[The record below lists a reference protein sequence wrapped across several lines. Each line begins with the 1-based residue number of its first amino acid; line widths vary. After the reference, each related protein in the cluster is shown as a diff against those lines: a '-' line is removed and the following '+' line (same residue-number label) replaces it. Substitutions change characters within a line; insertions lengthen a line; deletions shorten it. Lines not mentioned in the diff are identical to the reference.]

1 MPDGLT
7 LKQRKFAAEYVKRG
21 GNGTQAALA
30 AGYAKGKPEHAAVQ
44 ASENLRKPKIRQHI
58 NSIARRWDI
67 SAERVLGRLDN
78 LSAKAEEEGQLGA
91 AIKAEELIGKS
102 LGMWVERSLNVT
114 VDMTDAH
121 LQALRDLAAR
131 GKGQAKVIE
140 GQSSAADNLLDSVQ
154 QQMGEGL
161 GLPARSLTTQRG
173 RATAGVSGA
182 AGEPASVPYNMHYG
196 KRD

>member
-7 LKQRKFAAEYVKRG
+7 LKQRKFAAEYVKRN

-30 AGYAKGKPEHAAVQ
+30 AGYGNGDPVAAAAR
-44 ASENLRKPKIRQHI
+44 ASENVRKRKVRQHI
-58 NSIARRWDI
+58 ERITRRWDI

-78 LSAKAEEEGQLGA
+78 LSAKAEEEGNFGA
-91 AIKAEELIGKS
+91 AVKAEELIGKS

-131 GKGQAKVIE
+131 GKGQPKVIDHVQRLE
-140 GQSSAADNLLDSVQ
+140 DRAGEAVGLAARAFTGNGMSMAGGAADLQDRAVTPDNSDYDKF
-154 QQMGEGL
+154 GEG
-161 GLPARSLTTQRG
+161 A
-173 RATAGVSGA
+173 
-182 AGEPASVPYNMHYG
+182 
-196 KRD
+196 

>member
-7 LKQRKFAAEYVKRG
+7 LKQRRFAAEYVKRN

-30 AGYAKGKPEHAAVQ
+30 AGYANGKPNVAAVQ
-44 ASENLRKPKIRQHI
+44 AHDNLKNPKIRRHVEKL
-58 NSIARRWDI
+58 ARRWDLT
-67 SAERVLGRLDN
+67 AERVLARLDN
-78 LSAKAEEEGQLGA
+78 LSEAAEAEGNFGA
-91 AIKAEELIGKS
+91 AVKAEELIGKS

-140 GQSSAADNLLDSVQ
+140 GQSTLADMANGAVGLAARPFAAADDAVSA
-154 QQMGEGL
+154 EGN
-161 GLPARSLTTQRG
+161 
-173 RATAGVSGA
+173 AGKGIS
-182 AGEPASVPYNMHYG
+182 YNGHYG
-196 KRD
+196 K